1 MSFTLSLA
9 FIVCRNKAL
18 AFEMTETEKE
28 CTNAVLISICA
39 TYIVVALFYSF
50 ALCMLSKEVEE
61 KIEALEEKVVY
72 KLNILLQRESCQG
85 RERQLSSSRPINRE
99 SPPPTYES
107 SLVR

>member
-61 KIEALEEKVVY
+61 KIVY

>member
-1 MSFTLSLA
+1 
-9 FIVCRNKAL
+9 VCRNKAL

-61 KIEALEEKVVY
+61 KIVY